1 MTAGCA
7 NVNGTREVW
16 QRGRRRLVFGERPM
30 RSPRAW
36 LFLGTLLAVT
46 CWLNGGLIALAG
58 AATEGLS
65 GTTWRLVRFQD
76 AKGQVVTAEEGSSYT
91 VEFRTDDTV
100 AAQVDCHRGRGT
112 WVSRSASQLELGPL
126 ALTRATCP
134 QTPLHAQIA
143 RQWTSVRSYAL
154 RDGHLFLSLGPG
166 GGTYEFEPA
175 NAVAA
180 EPTTTASATTAPTA
194 RAPAV
199 TAPTATV
206 PTAPAPTT
214 AAPTPAPNARTSWLD
229 DSKPASWT
237 SAGAP
242 IPRAPH
248 AAGTVDPRCRAL
260 ARPAELDADKRL
272 SEQGWDLIGA
282 YQGGWGVVVLEGAA
296 SYDGMCRPLAYQ
308 EFVFVRGAFAG
319 TLSPATMDSRAD
331 GSLNRVTL
339 QGDRRLV
346 AEYARYARSD
356 ALCCPSRT
364 TAVVFEIAAG
374 QAVVRPLSTS
384 TFSNR

>member
-1 MTAGCA
+1 
-7 NVNGTREVW
+7 
-16 QRGRRRLVFGERPM
+16 M

-36 LFLGTLLAVT
+36 LSLSTLLAVA
-46 CWLNGGLIALAG
+46 CWLNGGLITRAG

-65 GTTWRLVRFQD
+65 GTTWRLVGFQD

-166 GGTYEFEPA
+166 GGTYEFAPG
-175 NAVAA
+175 NAVAGK
-180 EPTTTASATTAPTA
+180 PTTTASATTAPTV
-194 RAPAV
+194 RGPAEPT
-199 TAPTATV
+199 TAPGA
-206 PTAPAPTT
+206 TAPAAAAPTT
-214 AAPTPAPNARTSWLD
+214 APTPAPNARPLWLD
-229 DSKPASWT
+229 DSKPPSWT

-260 ARPAELDADKRL
+260 ARPPESDADKRL
-272 SEQGWDLIGA
+272 TEQGWDLIGA

-364 TAVVFEIAAG
+364 TTVAFEIDAG